1 MADRAFPTFGVVLAT
16 HHIHAVSQGEV
27 LGESAEEREAHPH
40 RQEDVDHVF
49 VEEDIAD
56 VRDEA
61 HERFDHGMHH
71 DRNQGDSATPED
83 IRLLYTEFVLPFR
96 LRSDLTRHRL
106 ADVEL
111 AFGLECHPGSESL
124 GLRAGWS
131 REQVSTLDS
140 EFGMEPRDSW
150 HIMVDRHVLPKLLH
164 RLWPLLGRSSTP
176 VFPVIELGSRDAF
189 RAVDTF
195 VGADPLPLA
204 EFLSTVRNLETLLL
218 EDAHLA
224 FGAYSDEEIPSE
236 VFVDHWKGIALTV
249 RSSDRER
256 VEAILE
262 AFHLT
267 QVEETWSKLDDR
279 QAEQV
284 LSIRNIFEPIPSG
297 IPDPALLQ
305 PDVDHFLLYLRRCWS
320 LVPNLEDWESNL
332 DEAGRSLGRC
342 LWMVQGVV
350 RNPQS
355 NLRARLVVWA
365 QAAHPRALSKTLLAW
380 AKDQPQWVW
389 EDELGTDRLSWEDAP
404 PEVDVARE
412 GVKGDAVLHSLLE
425 ELDPLTAD
433 LVQLLAEEFPPDD
446 TQGERFDAID

>member
-1 MADRAFPTFGVVLAT
+1 M
-16 HHIHAVSQGEV
+16 
-27 LGESAEEREAHPH
+27 
-40 RQEDVDHVF
+40 
-49 VEEDIAD
+49 
-56 VRDEA
+56 
-61 HERFDHGMHH
+61 
-71 DRNQGDSATPED
+71 
-83 IRLLYTEFVLPFR
+83 LPFR

-106 ADVEL
+106 GDVEL
-111 AFGLECHPGSESL
+111 ALGLECHDGSGDL
-124 GLRAGWS
+124 GIRAGWS

-140 EFGMEPRDSW
+140 EFAMEPRDSW
-150 HIMVDRHVLPKLLH
+150 HIVVDRHVLPKLLQE
-164 RLWPLLGRSSTP
+164 LWPLLGRSSTP
-176 VFPVIELGSRDAF
+176 VFPVVELGSRDAF

-204 EFLSTVRNLETLLL
+204 DFLSTVQNLQKLLL

-224 FGAYSDEEIPSE
+224 FGAYSDEDVPSE

-249 RSSDRER
+249 RASDRER
-256 VEAILE
+256 VETILE
-262 AFHLT
+262 AFDLA

-342 LWMVQGVV
+342 LWMVQSVV
-350 RNPQS
+350 RAQKS
-355 NLRARLVVWA
+355 NQRARLVMWA
-365 QAAHPRALSKTLLAW
+365 QAAHPRALSKTLLDW
-380 AKDQPQWVW
+380 AKDHPGWAW

-404 PEVDVARE
+404 PEVDLARE
-412 GVKGDAVLHSLLE
+412 VVKGDHVLHTALE

-433 LVQLLAEEFPPDD
+433 LVDLLAKEFPTDGTRRERFD
-446 TQGERFDAID
+446 GEFFDGESFDGESFDAID